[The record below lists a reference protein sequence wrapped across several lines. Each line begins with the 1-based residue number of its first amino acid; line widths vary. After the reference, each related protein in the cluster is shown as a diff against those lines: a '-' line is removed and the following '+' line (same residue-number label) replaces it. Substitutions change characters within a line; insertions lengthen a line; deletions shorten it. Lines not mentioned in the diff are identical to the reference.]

1 MTAQAEPAAPTEDE
15 IRDALRY
22 VVDPEV
28 GLNVLDLGLVYGIEV
43 SAGRIV
49 VRMTMTTPA
58 CPLSDTIMES
68 ARAAIRAAA
77 PKVPDVEI
85 ELVWDPPWNPD
96 MMSEIARGHF
106 GWPGSSKRAAPG

>member
-1 MTAQAEPAAPTEDE
+1 MTALANPAPPTEDT
-15 IRDALRY
+15 IRDALRD

-28 GLNVLDLGLVYGIEV
+28 GLNVVDLGLVYGIDV
-43 SAGRIV
+43 SAGRIG

-58 CPLSDTIMES
+58 CPLGDTIVES
-68 ARAAIRAAA
+68 ARNAIRAAA
-77 PKVPDVEI
+77 PQDCEIEI

-106 GWPGSSKRAAPG
+106 GWPGS